1 VQKNLKTPKTNGVPT
16 LKQNYPRWN
25 TNRFSRR
32 RKNYVGF
39 SDYRSKKK
47 SDYMI
52 LTSRSKMLDSGFF

>member
-25 TNRFSRR
+25 TRFSRR

-47 SDYMI
+47 SDYM
-52 LTSRSKMLDSGFF
+52 